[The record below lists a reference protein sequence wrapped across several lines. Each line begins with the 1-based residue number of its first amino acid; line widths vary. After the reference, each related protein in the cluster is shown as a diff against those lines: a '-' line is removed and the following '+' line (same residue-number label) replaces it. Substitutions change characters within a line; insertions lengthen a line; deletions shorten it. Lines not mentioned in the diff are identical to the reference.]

1 MAKLSIKKFK
11 ENYQKVI
18 VIEKFDISPTP
29 TRVTGVTRGDRTE
42 GGEERREG
50 GEEILAD
57 RPIKGS
63 TRGPRGLK
71 SFIDPFLLCFVKPSL
86 IIMILITFVM
96 ETKDVILFVLDVDLW
111 LCMCGGNQQPFLIGL
126 VLIIFVLIIWT
137 GGIC

>member
-1 MAKLSIKKFK
+1 MAKLPIKKFK

-63 TRGPRGLK
+63 TRGPRGTKKHK
-71 SFIDPFLLCFVKPSL
+71 SMSFTKKYDHCPDFR
-86 IIMILITFVM
+86 
-96 ETKDVILFVLDVDLW
+96 ETIEVNIHER
-111 LCMCGGNQQPFLIGL
+111 N
-126 VLIIFVLIIWT
+126 
-137 GGIC
+137 